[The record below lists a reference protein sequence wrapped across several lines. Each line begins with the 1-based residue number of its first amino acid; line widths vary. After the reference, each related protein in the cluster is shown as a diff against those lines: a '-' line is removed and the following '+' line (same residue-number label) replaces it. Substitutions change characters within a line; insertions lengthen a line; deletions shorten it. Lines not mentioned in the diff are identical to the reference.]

1 MIAIEMRRLMADVLH
16 VYDETGVAGTGPAP
30 CMTAIRLIVP
40 CLPALDRSGAR
51 R

>member
-1 MIAIEMRRLMADVLH
+1 MIAIEMRRLTADVLNVH
-16 VYDETGVAGTGPAP
+16 DKTGVAGTGPVP